1 MTARIG
7 STKSHMTAT
16 DLGSSATAI
25 VYGCSP
31 ERLQLDQP
39 ISVDRGS
46 RAEERTKQFVMH
58 GEAVILRADGIA
70 DFNAP
75 HSRKHDDEVQ
85 LDAFDIL
92 ALDGDDPRDL
102 SRVPQQ

>member
-1 MTARIG
+1 
-7 STKSHMTAT
+7 
-16 DLGSSATAI
+16 
-25 VYGCSP
+25 
-31 ERLQLDQP
+31 
-39 ISVDRGS
+39 VDHGS

-58 GEAVILRADGIA
+58 GEAVVLQDGIA
-70 DFNAP
+70 DFNAL

-92 ALDGDDPRDL
+92 ALDGDDLRDL